1 MLVYFTVFNDFFFK
15 LEQLVTLKYA
25 KNLKLQLWTSLKIRI
40 VFRNHFLQQAA
51 KPLGHK

>member
-1 MLVYFTVFNDFFFK
+1 MLVYFTVFNDFFLK

-40 VFRNHFLQQAA
+40 VFRNHF
-51 KPLGHK
+51 